1 MDERPTIG
9 ITLGDPA
16 GVGPEI
22 VVKAL
27 AERRLY
33 DQIRPVLF
41 GNPAVLQRA
50 VDLLRAPSAV
60 HVVKAPPDATG
71 TPDCLDI
78 VAASE
83 GPPPPWGQVSAEA
96 GREAGAAVVAAVQ
109 AVQKGQLDALTTAPL
124 NKEALR
130 LGGYAYPGHTEMLA
144 SLFHREGVYTLFVT
158 GSLYIFFLTRH
169 HPLRAVPDLL
179 TADTVYAGVVRC
191 LQFLRDL
198 GFEDPHLAVAALNPH
213 AGENGLIGREE
224 QTVLIPAVQRAQA
237 EGCRVSGPIP
247 ADAVFYQARTGR
259 YTGVLSLYHDQGH
272 IAAKTLDFYGTVS
285 VTLGLPVIRT
295 SVDHGTAFDIAGQ
308 GVADARG
315 QVAALE
321 TAGRLVRQM
330 RKTGP
335 APAETST
342 MS

>member
-1 MDERPTIG
+1 MDERPTVG

-27 AERRLY
+27 TDRRLY
-33 DQIRPVLF
+33 EQIRPVLF
-41 GNPAVLQRA
+41 GNPAVLERA
-50 VDLLRAPSAV
+50 VRVVGATAAV
-60 HVVKAPPDATG
+60 HAVERPPDAHG
-71 TPDCLDI
+71 APDVLDI
-78 VAASE
+78 VATGD
-83 GPPPPWGQVSAEA
+83 GPPPPWGQVSPEA
-96 GREAGAAVVAAVQ
+96 GREAGAAIVAAVK
-109 AVQKGQLDALTTAPL
+109 AVEHGQIDALTTAPL

-144 SLFHREGVYTLFVT
+144 SLFRREGVYTLFVT

-179 TADTVYAGVVRC
+179 TADAVHAGIVRC

-213 AGENGLIGREE
+213 AGENGLIGQEE
-224 QTVLIPAVQRAQA
+224 QTVLLPAVQRAQA
-237 EGCRVSGPIP
+237 EGCRVSGPVP

-335 APAETST
+335 APGETPT
-342 MS
+342 MA